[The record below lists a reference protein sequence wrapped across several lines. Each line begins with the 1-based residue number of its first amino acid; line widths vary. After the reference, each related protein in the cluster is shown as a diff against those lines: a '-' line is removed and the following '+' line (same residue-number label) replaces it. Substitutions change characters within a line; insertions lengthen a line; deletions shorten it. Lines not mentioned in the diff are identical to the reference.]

1 MVPEVDVKQIFAKRL
16 RGLRE
21 SVGLSQGDLA
31 EKLGV
36 SRGSISYYENES
48 RVPDIVF
55 LESVS
60 EYFDVGINFLLGHSE
75 NQNPSN
81 EGLGLYID
89 FSDAA
94 INKLLVGSGSKN
106 YGMALSELI
115 ESTHF
120 EELFDIAEYF
130 FLPISFGSKPT
141 FIDCGLFSDE
151 FEYYAYQVSR
161 IFAAMLLE
169 RKTEV
174 IDFFFEQAS
183 NDFSEGD
190 IQKKTFLEKMRDKEL
205 ARVRALKEKSDAWL
219 ASERARWDT
228 EYATYLQEEEYKE
241 RKHRFE
247 KTREYIAS
255 ESGKGRVDGD
265 SGND

>member
-1 MVPEVDVKQIFAKRL
+1 MVPEVNVTQIFAKRL

-21 SVGLSQGDLA
+21 SVGLSQGGLA
-31 EKLGV
+31 KELGV

-55 LESVS
+55 LERVS

-75 NQNPSN
+75 NRNPSN
-81 EGLGLYID
+81 EDLGLFID
-89 FSDAA
+89 FSDKA
-94 INKLLVGSGSKN
+94 IEKLKSGYHS
-106 YGMALSELI
+106 YGRSLSDLI
-115 ESTHF
+115 ESDRF

-130 FLPISFGSKPT
+130 FLPISFGSKPD
-141 FIDCGLFSDE
+141 FIDRGLFSDE

-161 IFAAMLLE
+161 IFTTMLLE

-174 IDFFFEQAS
+174 IDFFYNRFS

-190 IQKKTFLEKMRDKEL
+190 IQKKAFLDKMRDKEL
-205 ARVRALKEKSDAWL
+205 ERVRELKEKSDEWL
-219 ASERARWDT
+219 ASERAIRDAEYDAYVQNHKE
-228 EYATYLQEEEYKE
+228 EYAE
-241 RKHRFE
+241 REQRFK

-255 ESGKGRVDGD
+255 ESGKGTEA
-265 SGND
+265 

>member
-1 MVPEVDVKQIFAKRL
+1 MVPEVNVTQIFAKRL
-16 RGLRE
+16 KGLRE

-55 LESVS
+55 LEKVS

-81 EGLGLYID
+81 EDLGLYID
-89 FSDAA
+89 FSDKA
-94 INKLLVGSGSKN
+94 IGKLLISSKSYGSS
-106 YGMALSELI
+106 LSALI
-115 ESTHF
+115 ESDHF

-130 FLPISFGSKPT
+130 FLPISFGSKPD
-141 FIDCGLFSDE
+141 FVDRGAPADE

-174 IDFFFEQAS
+174 VDFFYKRFS
-183 NDFSEGD
+183 NDFSQGD
-190 IQKKTFLEKMRDKEL
+190 IQKKAFLEKMREKEL
-205 ARVRALKEKSDAWL
+205 ARVRELKEKSAAWL
-219 ASERARWDT
+219 TSEIATRNA
-228 EYATYLQEEEYKE
+228 EYAAYIQNNKDEYAE
-241 RKHRFE
+241 RKHHFE

-255 ESGKGRVDGD
+255 ESVKKT
-265 SGND
+265 SGG

>member
-1 MVPEVDVKQIFAKRL
+1 MLPEVNVTQIFAKRL

-55 LESVS
+55 LERVS

-81 EGLGLYID
+81 EDLGLYID
-89 FSDAA
+89 FSDKA
-94 INKLLVGSGSKN
+94 IEKLKSGYHS
-106 YGMALSELI
+106 YGRSLSDLI
-115 ESTHF
+115 ESDRF

-130 FLPISFGSKPT
+130 FLPISFGSKPD
-141 FIDCGLFSDE
+141 FIDRGLFTDE

-161 IFAAMLLE
+161 IFTTMLLE

-174 IDFFFEQAS
+174 IDFFYNRFS

-190 IQKKTFLEKMRDKEL
+190 IQKKAFLDKMRDKEL
-205 ARVRALKEKSDAWL
+205 TRARELKEKSNAWL
-219 ASERARWDT
+219 ASERAIRDA
-228 EYATYLQEEEYKE
+228 EYAAYLQNHKEEYTE
-241 RKHRFE
+241 REQRFN

-255 ESGKGRVDGD
+255 EFDKGKEA
-265 SGND
+265 